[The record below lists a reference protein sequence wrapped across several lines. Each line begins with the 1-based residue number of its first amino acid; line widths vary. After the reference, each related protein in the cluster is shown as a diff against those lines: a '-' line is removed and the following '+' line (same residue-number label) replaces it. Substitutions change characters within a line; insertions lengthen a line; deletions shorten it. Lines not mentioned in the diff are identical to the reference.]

1 MATDP
6 ICGMYVDE
14 REAELKLVRDNRT
27 YYFCSGHC
35 LEEFAQPERAIR
47 VLRRKLAVAWPLSV
61 VVLVLTYAVR
71 SPEAVVGAAALA
83 TIVQFYPGLQFY
95 ASTRDA
101 LRNRV
106 WNMDI
111 LIAVGTTA
119 AYGYSL
125 AVLLLPGQLPTA
137 VYFDAS
143 SLIVTLILTGN
154 YLEHLTRERARGS
167 VRKLSELLPAKATV
181 LRDGQEIEIRVEEI
195 QPGDRFRV
203 LPGGRFPADGT
214 VVEGR
219 SSANEALLTGESLPV
234 EKGPAATV
242 IAGATNG
249 QGALTVTATHVGA
262 DTLLAQIGQ
271 LLTEAET
278 SRVPLQQLAD
288 RIAAGFVPVVFV
300 LAAVASLG
308 WFVGGAGFTIALLVF
323 VSVAI
328 TACPCAFGIATPAAI
343 VVGTGRAA
351 EEGILFKGRDSLER
365 ASEIDV
371 VLTDKTGTLTLGR
384 PELTELV
391 PVPGVTPDELLSVA
405 GAIEVGSEHPFAR
418 AVVSAARTR
427 GISVRPAEEIRADSG
442 RGASGRL
449 DGAGVEI
456 LSLHAAFAEHLD
468 LSSLGPAVAQLDEQ
482 GHAGSL
488 VLRGDRPIGLLGFGD
503 EAAPG
508 VAEAVR
514 ALRNDGISV
523 VMVTGDREVAARAV
537 ARSVGIED
545 VRAGTAPRAKLEV
558 IREFQRHGKK
568 VAFVGDGVNDAPAL
582 AAADLGIAIG
592 AGTDVAREAGGVIL
606 IRAGFGGVADAL
618 RTGRRTVRKVR
629 GNLRWAIGYNAVL
642 LPVAM
647 GALVPLFG
655 LRVYT
660 VLPITGAAAMGL
672 SSTFVVLNSLSL
684 RWAALRTSSSE
695 RRATHEVAR
704 P

>member
-27 YYFCSGHC
+27 YYFCSGRC
-35 LEEFAQPERAIR
+35 LEEFSQPERAIR
-47 VLRRKLAVAWPLSV
+47 ALRRKLAVAWPLSV
-61 VVLVLTYAVR
+61 VILLLTYFLR
-71 SPEAVVGAAALA
+71 FPGEVVVAAALA
-83 TIVQFYPGLQFY
+83 SVVQFYPGLQFY

-101 LRNRV
+101 IRSRV

-125 AVLLLPGQLPTA
+125 AVLLWPSRLPAA

-143 SLIVTLILTGN
+143 ALIVTLILTGN

-167 VRKLSELLPAKATV
+167 VRKLSELLPTTATV
-181 LRDGQEIEIRVEEI
+181 LRDGREIEIRVGEV

-203 LPGGRFPADGT
+203 LPGGRFPTDGT
-214 VVEGR
+214 VIEGR

-234 EKGPAATV
+234 NKGPGSSV

-249 QGALTVTATHVGA
+249 EGVLTVVATNVGT

-271 LLTEAET
+271 LLAEAET

-300 LAAVASLG
+300 LATVASLG
-308 WFVGGAGFTIALLVF
+308 WFVVGAGFTVALLVF

-351 EEGILFKGRDSLER
+351 EDGVLFKGRDSLER
-365 ASEIDV
+365 ASEVDV
-371 VLTDKTGTLTLGR
+371 VLTDKTGTLTQGR
-384 PELTELV
+384 PKLTDLI
-391 PVPGVTPDELLSVA
+391 PMPGVAADELLSAAAAVEA
-405 GAIEVGSEHPFAR
+405 GSEHPFAR
-418 AVVSAARTR
+418 AVVSAAEERGLSLRT
-427 GISVRPAEEIRADSG
+427 AEQIRIDPG
-442 RGASGRL
+442 RGVRGQL
-449 DGAGVEI
+449 GGVTVEV
-456 LSLHAAFAEHLD
+456 LSLHATLAERAD
-468 LSSLGPAVAQLDEQ
+468 LSSLRVAATHLDEQ
-482 GHAGSL
+482 GRAGSV
-488 VLRGDRPIGLLGFGD
+488 VLQGDQPIGLLGFAD

-514 ALRNDGISV
+514 ALRDDGISV
-523 VMVTGDREVAARAV
+523 VMVTGDREAAARAV
-537 ARSVGIED
+537 ARAVGIDE
-545 VRAGTAPRAKLEV
+545 VRAEMTPRAKLEV
-558 IREFQRHGKK
+558 IRDFQGRGKK
-568 VAFVGDGVNDAPAL
+568 VAYVGDGVNDAPAL

-606 IRAGFGGVADAL
+606 IRSGFGGVAGAL
-618 RTGRRTVRKVR
+618 RIGRRTVRKVR

-647 GALVPLFG
+647 GVLVPLFG
-655 LRVYT
+655 LGMYS
-660 VLPITGAAAMGL
+660 VLPMVGAAAMGF
-672 SSTFVVLNSLSL
+672 SSTLVVVNSLSL
-684 RWAALRTSSSE
+684 RWAGVSSRPAGRGASRANA
-695 RRATHEVAR
+695 RR
-704 P
+704 